1 MTTAERA
8 DQSALITEKLIKHPK
23 FMCSK
28 RISIYLSM
36 PEEPSTWEILSSALR
51 VGKACFVPRYA
62 SNRTHMDM
70 LRVTSMEDVLGLPRT
85 KWNIQQPAMVETDRE
100 DALQTGGL
108 DLVLVPGLAFD
119 SHGNRLGRGKG
130 YYDTFL
136 HRCRIP
142 LPGAL
147 QTSSTESLGPYTIG
161 LAFLEMLYP
170 SVPVHEHDVEGDG
183 SGGERKGRLKS
194 GREHLLKMLC

>member
-1 MTTAERA
+1 MATKAGFRAQVKAKLAAMTTAERA
-8 DQSALITEKLIKHPK
+8 CQSALITEKLIKHPK
-23 FMCSK
+23 FVRST

-36 PEEPSTWEILSSALR
+36 PEEPSTWEILGSALR

-70 LRVTSMEDVLGLPRT
+70 LRVSSMEDVLGLPRT

-100 DALQTGGL
+100 DAMQTGGL

-119 SHGNRLGRGKG
+119 SQGNRLGRGKG

-142 LPGAL
+142 FPDAL
-147 QTSSTESLGPYTIG
+147 HTSSPECSGPYTIG

-170 SVPVHEHDVEGDG
+170 GVPVHEHDVIINEII
-183 SGGERKGRLKS
+183 SP
-194 GREHLLKMLC
+194 